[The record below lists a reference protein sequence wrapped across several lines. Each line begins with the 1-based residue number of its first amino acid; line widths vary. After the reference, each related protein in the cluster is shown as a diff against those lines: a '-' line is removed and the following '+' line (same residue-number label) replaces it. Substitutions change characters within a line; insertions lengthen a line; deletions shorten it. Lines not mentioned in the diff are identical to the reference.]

1 MSTLEDFT
9 QLSYPHLRPSE
20 HRESS
25 WSQDPSNCPHGSA
38 FVQHET
44 TEVHPLRGP
53 TNVYM
58 NRYMSCFVI
67 KNNHFLP
74 HIVCT
79 TLVF

>member
-9 QLSYPHLRPSE
+9 QLSYPHLRPLE

-53 TNVYM
+53 TNV
-58 NRYMSCFVI
+58 
-67 KNNHFLP
+67 
-74 HIVCT
+74 
-79 TLVF
+79 